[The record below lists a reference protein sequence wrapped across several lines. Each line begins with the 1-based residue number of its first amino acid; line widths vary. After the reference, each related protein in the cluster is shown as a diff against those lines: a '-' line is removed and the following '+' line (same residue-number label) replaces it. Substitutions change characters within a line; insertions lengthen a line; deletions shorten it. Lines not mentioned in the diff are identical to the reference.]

1 MRLSRFQEQSRDERS
16 CTSAILT
23 IGCQQNLWI
32 YFINLHQDGKR
43 TEVFKWVYII
53 WWSMSVDLE
62 CQCGLKH
69 FELLFFF
76 PSPLHS
82 SRTSPSLTLQTKALS
97 SSPPVTAMLF
107 VAGSK
112 LTQKTEPGHKIKQE
126 KNNLDFKFVEIWIS
140 DIVIQDSQLLPLC
153 LEKVRS
159 LSSCSSSGS
168 ISSSVSHPS
177 SSPAFPG
184 SSKSTSPKSSAK
196 SSDQETQW
204 K

>member
-1 MRLSRFQEQSRDERS
+1 M
-16 CTSAILT
+16 AIL
-23 IGCQQNLWI
+23 GVNKI
-32 YFINLHQDGKR
+32 YLFFINLHQGGKR
-43 TEVFKWVYII
+43 TEVFKWVYPNR
-53 WWSMSVDLE
+53 WSKSLDLE
-62 CQCGLKH
+62 RQCGLKY

-76 PSPLHS
+76 FFPSPVHS

-112 LTQKTEPGHKIKQE
+112 LTQKTEPGRKIKQE
-126 KNNLDFKFVEIWIS
+126 NNNFNLKRLFILE
-140 DIVIQDSQLLPLC
+140 DIVNQDCLLLPLC

-159 LSSCSSSGS
+159 LSSCSSSAS

-196 SSDQETQW
+196 SSDQETRW